1 MAWLDWGCGN
11 EEDRQRSLENQDR
24 ACASLLLRIRSP
36 ASNPDATATR
46 ARLNMLP
53 PIRFSNHR
61 PILMQWSIVQIVN
74 GQCRIFPKVAR
85 GMLTKRDRILGMN
98 FSNWSAQQRYD
109 SLCGRVTIWNPGCMI
124 PGCTAHV
131 AMACSSHRDDN

>member
-1 MAWLDWGCGN
+1 MQIKIGMRVHGACLDWGCGN

-36 ASNPDATATR
+36 ASNPGATATR

-53 PIRFSNHR
+53 PIGFSNHR

-74 GQCRIFPKVAR
+74 VPGATGTGIVCNPATEGWLAGPETLIEIARI
-85 GMLTKRDRILGMN
+85 
-98 FSNWSAQQRYD
+98 QRWKD
-109 SLCGRVTIWNPGCMI
+109 SEKANCF
-124 PGCTAHV
+124 
-131 AMACSSHRDDN
+131 